1 MAEMFLYFVTSLLNL
16 FIELQT
22 LLTSRRVS
30 CKSKISNWYVLK
42 GHASKKTLSKVS

>member
-1 MAEMFLYFVTSLLNL
+1 MAEMFLYLVTSLSNL

-30 CKSKISNWYVLK
+30 CKSAKARSIM
-42 GHASKKTLSKVS
+42 AMF